1 VDFEVLELLAI
12 DEVPSDDDAA
22 EGLEPTGGFL
32 GMLLPSIVGFL
43 ITGFFLSSEVPAVV
57 ADIEEEAIF
66 YLKMLKR
73 NRKLIELYFS
83 ICVSIFLRRR

>member
-1 VDFEVLELLAI
+1 M
-12 DEVPSDDDAA
+12 
-22 EGLEPTGGFL
+22 
-32 GMLLPSIVGFL
+32 GMLFLSIFD
-43 ITGFFLSSEVPAVV
+43 FFRSSEVSTAV
-57 ADIEEEAIF
+57 ADLEEDIIF